1 MVSNILKVDWWDDEL
16 DIYYR
21 KMGYPKSVWKNNE
34 GLPYGIYYYFDREAD
49 PLNIE
54 CRWYATEQER
64 DKVFAEDLKNETS
77 N

>member
-1 MVSNILKVDWWDDEL
+1 MVCNIFKVNWWDEEL

-21 KMGYPKSVWKNNE
+21 NMGHPKSVWKNNE